1 MKRRAFLGILGGG
14 IILAAGGVGYRI
26 TRKPQTALKPW
37 TMAGQGYSDPRKEAL
52 SYAILAPNPHNRQP
66 WLVDLAEPGVAVL
79 YADTTRLLPETD
91 PQNRQITI
99 GLGCFLELLT
109 MAAAQTGHRLET
121 NLFPEGSD
129 PQKLDKRPVAH
140 IRFIKD
146 AAVQPD
152 PLFAHVM
159 ARRTNKEPYDT
170 ARPVAKGSLDKLLP
184 AARETQMGGSVDPAS
199 IERLRKLTETAS
211 TIEFSTPRTHQESVD
226 LFRIGYKEVDANPDG
241 IDFSGTFFE
250 TLALAGQLDRES
262 LADPNSTQFKQSVP
276 AILEPIRSAMGHVW
290 ITTKDNSR
298 ESQIAAGRDWLRF
311 HLACTR
317 DGIAFNPHSQ
327 CLQEF
332 PEMAGLY
339 KEVHEL
345 LAKPGETVQMLGRIG
360 YAAPVAPSPRWPMET
375 RLV

>member
-14 IILAAGGVGYRI
+14 IILAAGGVGYRV
-26 TRKPQTALKPW
+26 TRTPNAALKPW
-37 TMAGQGYSDPRKEAL
+37 TLAGAGYEDPRKQAL

-66 WLVDLAEPGVAVL
+66 WLVDLAEPDMAVL
-79 YADTTRLLPETD
+79 YADTTRLLPHTD

-109 MAAAQTGHRLET
+109 MAAAQGGYRLDT
-121 NLFPEGSD
+121 TLFPDGSD
-129 PQKLDKRPVAH
+129 AQILDKRPVAR
-140 IRFIKD
+140 IRFVKD
-146 AAVQPD
+146 PTIQPD

-159 ARRTNKEPYDT
+159 DRRTNKEPYDT
-170 ARPVAKGSLDKLLP
+170 ARPVAPDALAKLLP
-184 AARETQMGGSVDPAS
+184 ASRSTQMGGSVETAS
-199 IERLRKLTETAS
+199 IERLRKLTEAAS
-211 TIEFSTPRTHQESVD
+211 TIEFSTPRTHKESVD
-226 LFRIGYKEVDANPDG
+226 LFRIGYKEVNANPDG
-241 IDFSGTFFE
+241 IDFSGPFFE
-250 TLALAGQLDRES
+250 ALALAGQLDRES
-262 LADPNSTQFKQSVP
+262 LADPNSMQFQQSVP
-276 AILEPIRSAMGHVW
+276 AILDPLRSAMGHVW
-290 ITTKDNSR
+290 ITTPDNSR

-327 CLQEF
+327 CLQEY
-332 PEMAGLY
+332 PEMAMLY
-339 KEVHEL
+339 KQVHEL